1 MDNDN
6 PLLQKA
12 ADLYRGLRFTMKYR
26 GVDILPAAA
35 GNDLARDLL
44 ESGQPFLFGRCGAT
58 EMRTVADWLQNGGHN
73 FTDRTRADIRNLSGV
88 FPTDDATLDKFCR
101 LYVKT
106 AQSAE
111 LLALWNVGAEREV
124 IRGCDAT
131 RFTELRALE
140 PYYHAR
146 PWSTALAGKRVL
158 VVHPFRRTILA
169 QYEKRTQLFP
179 GKDVLPELASLT
191 VIQAVQ
197 GLGGQDTGYASWFD
211 ALTEMERRMDAA
223 DYDVAIV
230 GAGAYSL
237 PLAAHARER
246 VLADSENMSL
256 DILQAMCRE
265 KGRANGARFYDALK
279 KDDLSFICEVKK
291 ASPSKGV
298 IARDFPYLDIARD
311 YEAAGA
317 DCISCLTE
325 PKWFLG
331 SDDIFREIRAAVS
344 TPMLRKDFTVSDY
357 QLYQSR
363 LMGADCVLLICALL
377 DTKALAQ
384 YLAVCD
390 ELGLSALVETHDA
403 DEIRSAVAAGAK
415 IIGVNNR
422 NLKDFPSTFPTPRG
436 CATASRRRRST
447 WPNPACRARRT
458 SPHSARSAPT
468 RY

>member
-1 MDNDN
+1 MS
-6 PLLQKA
+6 
-12 ADLYRGLRFTMKYR
+12 
-26 GVDILPAAA
+26 IL
-35 GNDLARDLL
+35 D
-44 ESGQPFLFGRCGAT
+44 
-58 EMRTVADWLQNGGHN
+58 
-73 FTDRTRADIRNLSGV
+73 
-88 FPTDDATLDKFCR
+88 
-101 LYVKT
+101 
-106 AQSAE
+106 
-111 LLALWNVGAEREV
+111 
-124 IRGCDAT
+124 
-131 RFTELRALE
+131 
-140 PYYHAR
+140 
-146 PWSTALAGKRVL
+146 
-158 VVHPFRRTILA
+158 
-169 QYEKRTQLFP
+169 
-179 GKDVLPELASLT
+179 ELA
-191 VIQAVQ
+191 
-197 GLGGQDTGYASWFD
+197 
-211 ALTEMERRMDAA
+211 
-223 DYDVAIV
+223 
-230 GAGAYSL
+230 AY
-237 PLAAHARER
+237 ARER

-377 DTKALAQ
+377 DTKTLAQ

-422 NLKDFPSTFPTPRG
+422 NLKDFSDAARLRDLIPPEAVYVAESG
-436 CATASRRRRST
+436 VQSAQDVAALRSIGADAVLIGET
-447 WPNPACRARRT
+447 LMRAPDKARRL
-458 SPHSARSAPT
+458 AELRGNL
-468 RY
+468 

>member
-1 MDNDN
+1 MS
-6 PLLQKA
+6 
-12 ADLYRGLRFTMKYR
+12 
-26 GVDILPAAA
+26 IL
-35 GNDLARDLL
+35 D
-44 ESGQPFLFGRCGAT
+44 E
-58 EMRTVADWLQNGGHN
+58 
-73 FTDRTRADIRNLSGV
+73 
-88 FPTDDATLDKFCR
+88 
-101 LYVKT
+101 
-106 AQSAE
+106 
-111 LLALWNVGAEREV
+111 
-124 IRGCDAT
+124 
-131 RFTELRALE
+131 
-140 PYYHAR
+140 
-146 PWSTALAGKRVL
+146 
-158 VVHPFRRTILA
+158 
-169 QYEKRTQLFP
+169 
-179 GKDVLPELASLT
+179 
-191 VIQAVQ
+191 
-197 GLGGQDTGYASWFD
+197 
-211 ALTEMERRMDAA
+211 
-223 DYDVAIV
+223 
-230 GAGAYSL
+230 
-237 PLAAHARER
+237 LAAHARER

-298 IARDFPYLDIARD
+298 ISRDFPYLDIARD

-363 LMGADCVLLICALL
+363 LMGTDCVLLICALL

-422 NLKDFPSTFPTPRG
+422 YLKDFSVDFSNAARARPHP
-436 CATASRRRRST
+436 AWRRST
-447 WPNPACRARRT
+447 WPSPGVQSTPGRRPALRSIGADAVLIGETLMRAPDKARRL
-458 SPHSARSAPT
+458 AELRGNL
-468 RY
+468 